1 MLHNSETRPDIVD
14 TPPAKRWSG
23 SLSSKLLL
31 YTVLFVML
39 AEVLIFVPSIA
50 FFRLNWLIDR
60 LNLAQVAALVA
71 EAAPDGGLPEMLR
84 DELLRSAEVKQ
95 VALKRKDQRR
105 LILSEAMDTPVEM
118 TFDLR
123 GAGRTTSIRSSPA
136 HLVQLIKEALVV
148 FVTDERS
155 YVRVIG
161 EPGMGAGDMIEIVM
175 PVKPL
180 RQAMVQH
187 AINVAVL
194 SIIISLLTASAVY
207 FTMNRLLVAPMMHLT
222 SAMMRFSANP
232 EDAQRIIQPSTRT
245 DEVGTAERELA
256 RMQTDLH
263 QTLAQKNRLAALG
276 LAVSKIN
283 HDLRNLLANAQLLSD
298 RLTSL
303 PDPQVQRFAP
313 KLIASLDRAIRFCNE
328 TLQFGRAAEPPP
340 RREMVPLM
348 QLVADVGEGLGLAS
362 GGPIDWRMAVA
373 PQLIVDAD
381 PDQLYRV
388 ISNIVR
394 NATEVL
400 AALPAGA
407 PTFVSVSASQ
417 DLNQDLPDVVIDIT
431 DSGPGLSPQARAH
444 LFEPFYGSTRRGGT
458 GLGLVIAREI
468 IAAHGG
474 TIHCLPQAARSGA
487 HFRIRL
493 PARLMVPA

>member
-1 MLHNSETRPDIVD
+1 
-14 TPPAKRWSG
+14 
-23 SLSSKLLL
+23 
-31 YTVLFVML
+31 ML

-60 LNLAQVAALVA
+60 LNLAQVAALVV

-105 LILSEAMDTPVEM
+105 LILSEDMETPVEM

-123 GAGRTTSIRSSPA
+123 GAGRTTSIRRSPA

-148 FVTDERS
+148 FVADERS

-180 RQAMVQH
+180 RQAMIQH

-207 FTMNRLLVAPMMHLT
+207 FTMNRLLVAPMMNLT

-232 EDAQRIIQPSTRT
+232 EDAHCIIQPSSRT

-256 RMQTDLH
+256 RMQADLH

-328 TLQFGRAAEPPP
+328 TLQFGRAAEPAP
-340 RREMVPLM
+340 RREMVPFAT
-348 QLVADVGEGLGLAS
+348 LVTDVGEGLGLVP
-362 GGPIDWRMAVA
+362 GGAVDWQIAVDPA
-373 PQLIVDAD
+373 LIVDAD

-388 ISNIVR
+388 VSNLVR

-400 AALPAGA
+400 GASPA
-407 PTFVSVSASQ
+407 SASPVIRVAARR
-417 DLNQDLPDVVIDIT
+417 DPARVIIDIS
-431 DSGPGLSPQARAH
+431 DNGPGLPPQALAH

-468 IAAHGG
+468 ITAHGG
-474 TIHCLPQAARSGA
+474 TIEYLPPMAGTGA
-487 HFRIRL
+487 HFRITL
-493 PARLMVPA
+493 PDRVS